1 MTSPVCGCVWTCV
14 AAAEAGGEAAAL
26 DDFGFDAAPAPA
38 APAAADDFGFDAAPA
53 PAPPA
58 ADASADLGGFDT
70 SPVET
75 AAPVA
80 AAPVAFEPAVPAKL
94 QAFLDRQTENRAA
107 RKAAAENKAEEMKK
121 AGAAAKEEMTAQ
133 RATTIEAK
141 RKANLAADAA
151 AKEFFATESNPWA
164 KIVEYCDMKPKAQAK
179 DAPKAKDTT
188 RLRGML
194 LDLKHNPI
202 EAK

>member
-1 MTSPVCGCVWTCV
+1 MAPAHAAPDAV
-14 AAAEAGGEAAAL
+14 APAAV
-26 DDFGFDAAPAPA
+26 DDFGFDAAPAPVEA
-38 APAAADDFGFDAAPA
+38 APAVAADDFGFDAAPA

-58 ADASADLGGFDT
+58 ADASVDDLGGFDT

-75 AAPVA
+75 APP
-80 AAPVAFEPAVPAKL
+80 AAPAPMAFEPAVPAKL
-94 QAFLDRQTENRAA
+94 QAFVDRQTENRAA
-107 RKAAAENKAEEMKK
+107 RKAAAETKAAEMKAAATAAMEEMS
-121 AGAAAKEEMTAQ
+121 TA
-133 RATTIEAK
+133 RVSTIAAK
-141 RKANLAADAA
+141 RKANLDADEA

-179 DAPKAKDTT
+179 DAPKMKDTT

-202 EAK
+202 EK

>member
-1 MTSPVCGCVWTCV
+1 M
-14 AAAEAGGEAAAL
+14 GGGRARFA
-26 DDFGFDAAPAPA
+26 
-38 APAAADDFGFDAAPA
+38 
-53 PAPPA
+53 
-58 ADASADLGGFDT
+58 LGGRGRSGT
-70 SPVET
+70 QRT
-75 AAPVA
+75 N
-80 AAPVAFEPAVPAKL
+80 AVPSTVRRVMSQRDSRRAACHDATYCPHARPRAI
-94 QAFLDRQTENRAA
+94 QLDRQSENRAT
-107 RKAAAENKAEEMKK
+107 RKAAAAAKAEEMKK
-121 AGAAAKEEMTAQ
+121 AAALALEETATQ
-133 RATTIEAK
+133 RAVTIESK
-141 RKANLAADAA
+141 RKANMAADAA